1 MTNKT
6 GFKAFRPVLLIFI
19 ITTALFI
26 AARSVFTGWNIDT
39 HVLIV
44 GNLLL
49 FLASAVSFYIHTK
62 NMHAKSGHAV
72 IRTMYGSIMAKMV
85 ICIVAAFIYFSAA
98 GKGVNK
104 YAVFGCMFLYLI
116 YTFVEVSILMKL
128 SKTRH
133 V

>member
-26 AARSVFTGWNIDT
+26 VARSVLSGWGINAN
-39 HVLIV
+39 VLLT

-49 FLASAVSFYIHTK
+49 FLASAAAFYIHTK
-62 NMHAKSGHAV
+62 NMHAKNGHAV
-72 IRTMYGSIMAKMV
+72 VRTMYGSIMAKMI
-85 ICIVAAFIYFSAA
+85 ICIAAAFIYFSAA

-104 YAVFGCMFLYLI
+104 MAVFGCMFLYLV

-128 SKTRH
+128 SKTKH

>member
-26 AARSVFTGWNIDT
+26 AARSMFTRWNIDT
-39 HVLIV
+39 NVLII
-44 GNLLL
+44 GNLML
-49 FLASAVSFYIHTK
+49 FLASAVSFYIYTRSLHSK
-62 NMHAKSGHAV
+62 NGHAV
-72 IRTMYGSIMAKMV
+72 IRTMYGSIMAKML
-85 ICIVAAFIYFSAA
+85 ICLVAAFIYISSV
-98 GKGVNK
+98 GKDVNK
-104 YAVFGCMFLYLI
+104 YAVFGCMFLYLF

-128 SKTRH
+128 SKTKH